1 MENMFKDFLIISYNE
16 GAATF
21 NASDCEQIIKDM
33 FSKLKINYLENKKN
47 ELKIQVLNFDGPPIE
62 EGKLMKS
69 VEEIIKEIEKIKK
82 EGCQD
87 LLDVI

>member
-1 MENMFKDFLIISYNE
+1 MELKKEKMLFEIELIINQYISV
-16 GAATF
+16 
-21 NASDCEQIIKDM
+21 EQMIKDM